1 LHAPRRI
8 EPALIP
14 SAAELLA
21 EAFFTN
27 PAHVYFCPDPDT
39 RRARLEWLLG
49 GNLRIQPDL
58 AGSFCRAE
66 ADRVDAM
73 GFWTRPDRPTARWLA
88 KLRAGILAAPFHLG
102 LEGLR
107 RLGEVTRAIDDQRDR
122 TLGNTRHWYL
132 NNMVVRQELRGTGI
146 GTRIL
151 GEQLERLAG
160 EDPGAAAALSTQRDK
175 NVVFYA
181 RLGFEVVLDEPIGR
195 GDSAFRNWIM
205 LRPPEG

>member
-1 LHAPRRI
+1 LQAPRRI

-27 PAHVYFCPDPDT
+27 PAHVYFCLDPCT

-58 AGSFCRAE
+58 DASFCRAE
-66 ADRVDAM
+66 ASRVDAM
-73 GFWTRPDRPTARWLA
+73 GFWIRPGAPTLGALA
-88 KLRAGILAAPFHLG
+88 KLRAGILAAPFRLG
-102 LEGLR
+102 LDGLR

-122 TLGNTRHWYL
+122 ALGNTRHWYL
-132 NNMVVRQELRGTGI
+132 NNMVVRKELRGTGV

-151 GEQLERLAG
+151 GEQLERLAR
-160 EDPGAAAALSTQRDK
+160 EDPRAAAALSTQREE
-175 NVVFYA
+175 NVVFYG
-181 RLGFEVVLDEPIGR
+181 RLGFEVVLDEPIGQ
-195 GDSAFRNWIM
+195 GDAAFRNWIM
-205 LRPPEG
+205 LRPPER